1 MIDDCY
7 AAEAL
12 GIAERPDLGS
22 ENGQLND
29 LKGSIGA
36 GGTWLMDNLTAIF
49 VAVRGRLGIA
59 FEAKAVETG

>member
-7 AAEAL
+7 AAGAL

-29 LKGSIGA
+29 LKGSTAA
-36 GGTWLMDNLTAIF
+36 GSATS
-49 VAVRGRLGIA
+49 
-59 FEAKAVETG
+59 